1 MKVSAEKDW
10 ENGIEM
16 SFTAVND
23 SENIRLSSVSL
34 TEVNGKSAGG
44 SGSWTYNE
52 GNKWNVGFQS
62 DAIKKAK
69 DYKSIKISSAEYTLT
84 DEYVFS
90 FK

>member
-1 MKVSAEKDW
+1 
-10 ENGIEM
+10 M

-34 TEVNGKSAGG
+34 TEANGKSAGG